1 MNFNFWSGKINF
13 LFALLVIIAFG
24 ACKKSKVA
32 PDPVD
37 PAVETNKKQTPTT
50 NRRELTNDSLFL
62 YAKQI
67 YLWNTTLPGYDVF
80 EPRTYND
87 YPVDLD
93 NFRDE
98 LFNITKY
105 STYET
110 VPGSN
115 SSKYAFI
122 VDNTESNGN
131 QASTSERLASLDAD
145 DVGYDMGIVEFK
157 NYGTEADYET
167 YVAGVYPNSPADK
180 AGITR
185 GTQITKIDNVIL
197 GNDFDSQAYKLNGI
211 LNNGITTALFSGIKT
226 DGTTFTDVRLTIS
239 KYNSSSVFTS
249 KVINQAGKNIGY
261 FAYSRFSVLT
271 VGGRTPSD
279 VRLDPVFAE
288 FAAKGVTDLIID
300 LRYNGGG
307 SVETAEYL
315 LNLIAPS
322 TATGK
327 MYQELYNTTMKTGKA
342 TILEKQPLTDGSGK
356 ILYSSS
362 GKMYTYADVD
372 FSDAGN
378 VYNFSKKGAL
388 TGVKNIVFLVSGWT
402 ASASEMLINCIK
414 PHVQS
419 VKLVGTKTYGKP
431 VGFFP
436 IVLENRYSAY
446 IPSFETLNSRGEGGY
461 YAGMTPDFQD
471 IGTSALFDDGRY
483 DFGDPRESYLNRALS
498 ILAPLQGV
506 TSSRSSSVAPNGSAS
521 TGKIRHLASSKDN
534 SESIGMI
541 ETRFKIKK

>member
-1 MNFNFWSGKINF
+1 MKLLFWSGKSKF
-13 LFALLVIIAFG
+13 LIALLLITALG
-24 ACKKSKVA
+24 ACKKSKVN

-37 PAVETNKKQTPTT
+37 PAVESNTKQTPTT

-67 YLWNTTLPGYDVF
+67 YFWNTTLPSYDVF
-80 EPRTYND
+80 EPRKYKTY
-87 YPVDLD
+87 PLDLD

-105 STYET
+105 STFET
-110 VPGSN
+110 VPGAN
-115 SSKYAFI
+115 YSKYAYI

-131 QASTSERLASLDAD
+131 QASAKFASLDAN
-145 DVGYDMGIVEFK
+145 DVGYDMGIVTFR
-157 NYGTEADYET
+157 NYGTETNYTT
-167 YVAGVYPNSPADK
+167 YVAGVYPNSPAAN

-185 GTQITKIDNVIL
+185 GTQITKIGNVSI
-197 GNDFDSQAYKLNGI
+197 GTNFNSVVQTLNAV
-211 LNNGITTALFSGIKT
+211 LNNRLTTALFSGIKA
-226 DGTTFTDVRLTIS
+226 DGTPFTDVRLTIAR
-239 KYNSSSVFTS
+239 YNSSSVFTS
-249 KVINQAGKNIGY
+249 KVITQGGKNVGY

-271 VGGRTPSD
+271 VGGKTPSD

-288 FAAKGVTDLIID
+288 FASKGVTDLVID

-327 MYQELYNTTMKTGKA
+327 MYQELYNNTMKTGKA

-362 GKMYTYADVD
+362 GKMYTYDDVD
-372 FSDAGN
+372 WTEAGN
-378 VYNFSKKGAL
+378 TYYFSKKGSL
-388 TGVKNIVFLVSGWT
+388 TGVKNIVFLVSGGT

-436 IVLENRYSAY
+436 ILLDNRYNAY
-446 IPSFETLNSRGEGGY
+446 IPSFETRNSRGEGGY
-461 YAGMTPDFQD
+461 YAGMTPDY
-471 IGTSALFDDGRY
+471 LDDGNNGIVDDAKY
-483 DFGDPRESYLNRALS
+483 DFGNPNEGYLKTALS
-498 ILAPLQGV
+498 ILAPVAQGV
-506 TSSRSSSVAPNGSAS
+506 SSGRTSSVAS
-521 TGKIRHLASSKDN
+521 TPAGNIKTLTFANDN
-534 SESIGMI
+534 IENVGMI